1 MVTATS
7 SQHLPAPTATRTGL
21 LTVGLVL
28 AAVALTACG
37 SSSAP
42 RRAAARPD
50 RSPSAGWAQ
59 ISISAGATL
68 SYPAR
73 WTRIKADRGAA
84 SVAQIGRGGIFLGYL
99 NLTPRQGAETLRDW
113 PRFRPHHN
121 IEEGDRQVRSLS
133 VRRDVAFRGGR
144 GTCVTDSYAT
154 RTHSHYR
161 EIACLVVGHRSSVV
175 VIGASS
181 AAQWRQTAP
190 VLNRAI
196 HSLTL

>member
-7 SQHLPAPTATRTGL
+7 SPHLLAPMAMRTGL
-21 LTVGLVL
+21 LTAGLVL
-28 AAVALTACG
+28 AAAVLAACG
-37 SSSAP
+37 SGSAP

-50 RSPSAGWAQ
+50 RSPSAAWTQ
-59 ISISAGATL
+59 ISISDGATL

-84 SVAQIGRGGIFLGYL
+84 SVARIGRGGIFLGYL
-99 NLTPRQGAETLRDW
+99 NITPRQGAETLRDW
-113 PRFRPHHN
+113 PRFRAQHN
-121 IEEGDRQVRSLS
+121 IEEGDRQVRPLS

-144 GTCVTDSYAT
+144 GTCVTDSYT
-154 RTHSHYR
+154 TSVHSHYD
-161 EIACLVVGHRSSVV
+161 EIACLVVGHRAGVV
-175 VIGASS
+175 IIGASPP
-181 AAQWRQTAP
+181 AQWRRTAP